1 MVETQP
7 QKMPRGYNWFPE
19 WIPIRE
25 VEIELT
31 RSSIDRLLE
40 VIEENKV
47 SKKNL
52 IIRLYS
58 TGEKLHIG
66 LDQVKDSIKHLYD
79 IGIKLDHGLHLVID
93 ERELENFLRKII
105 NYDKEL
111 KEFTICSKNQSVEN

>member
-1 MVETQP
+1 MVETQSH
-7 QKMPRGYNWFPE
+7 KMPRGYNWFPE

-40 VIEENKV
+40 VIEENQV
-47 SKKNL
+47 SRKNL

-58 TGEKLHIG
+58 TGDKLHIG
-66 LDQVKDSIKHLYD
+66 LDQVKDSIKHLHD
-79 IGIKLDHGLHLVID
+79 IGIEIDQELYLVID
-93 ERELENFLRKII
+93 ERELENFLKKII

-111 KEFTICSKNQSVEN
+111 KEFTICSKNQSAEN

>member
-1 MVETQP
+1 MVETQSHT
-7 QKMPRGYNWFPE
+7 MPRGYNWFPE

-40 VIEENKV
+40 VIEENQV

-66 LDQVKDSIKHLYD
+66 LDQVKDSIKHLHD
-79 IGIKLDHGLHLVID
+79 IGIELDHGLHLVID
-93 ERELENFLRKII
+93 ERELENFLGKII